1 LVKPSHVHTC
11 LDRATREKQR
21 VGRGASLVHDGDSFA
36 VAGIW
41 DLDCQQDSNRH
52 RAYNQLHCVVTPAK
66 AVIVGTPIVGDA
78 QNSLVGPTV
87 ISTALWGSRG
97 YEVIPARSLGRR
109 KRSGG
114 GGGGTLKFLP
124 LV

>member
-1 LVKPSHVHTC
+1 M
-11 LDRATREKQR
+11 
-21 VGRGASLVHDGDSFA
+21 
-36 VAGIW
+36 
-41 DLDCQQDSNRH
+41 
-52 RAYNQLHCVVTPAK
+52 
-66 AVIVGTPIVGDA
+66 IVGTPIVGDA

-114 GGGGTLKFLP
+114 GYVIIDAASMIYGTSVDESLFWT
-124 LV
+124 LVPGRRADDACTC